1 MHVRSCCFSKSWP
14 IAFCRCY
21 CCCRHRRRCLTLR
34 ALGVIS
40 IKFLLV
46 ISVLF
51 KTEWSWELRTWSHKM
66 NLLDILSTSPH
77 YLGGKWIG
85 ATNENSNFDFRVQ
98 KVKLL
103 RTTQQKV
110 ASTHMILAF
119 LEHPW
124 LKIWG
129 SNFNLQFIQWRIKYI
144 VQSLKSPQCK
154 SRVTFFT
161 SKLF

>member
-14 IAFCRCY
+14 IAFCRC
-21 CCCRHRRRCLTLR
+21 CCCRRHRRRCLTLW

-40 IKFLLV
+40 IKFFLV
-46 ISVLF
+46 ISMLC

-66 NLLDILSTSPH
+66 NLVDILSTSPH

-85 ATNENSNFDFRVQ
+85 TSNENSNFDLRVHRF
-98 KVKLL
+98 KLL

-110 ASTHMILAF
+110 ASAHLILTF
-119 LEHPW
+119 LEHRW

-129 SNFNLQFIQWRIKYI
+129 LNCNVQFIRQRIKYI
-144 VQSLKSPQCK
+144 VQILKSPQCQIW
-154 SRVTFFT
+154 VTFFY
-161 SKLF
+161 K

>member
-1 MHVRSCCFSKSWP
+1 MHVRSWCFSNLCLFLF
-14 IAFCRCY
+14 AVVVVRRY
-21 CCCRHRRRCLTLR
+21 HRRRCLR
-34 ALGVIS
+34 VIS

-46 ISVLF
+46 ISMLC

-77 YLGGKWIG
+77 YLCGKWIG
-85 ATNENSNFDFRVQ
+85 TTNENSNFDLRVQ
-98 KVKLL
+98 RVKLL
-103 RTTQQKV
+103 RTTQQEV
-110 ASTHMILAF
+110 ASAHLILAF

-129 SNFNLQFIQWRIKYI
+129 SNCNLQFLQRRIKYI
-144 VQSLKSPQCK
+144 VQILKSPQCK